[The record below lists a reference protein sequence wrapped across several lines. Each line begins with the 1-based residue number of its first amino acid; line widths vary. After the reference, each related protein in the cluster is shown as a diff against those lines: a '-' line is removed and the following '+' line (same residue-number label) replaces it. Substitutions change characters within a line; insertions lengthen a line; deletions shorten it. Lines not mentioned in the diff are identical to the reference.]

1 MERPVNVVQRFKKA
15 IDSNLFL
22 MHEELEMIELLVNK
36 YNFISVSQYA
46 RNHKISQ
53 PGALKRVESGNVMY
67 IEMIG
72 KKFIIDV

>member
-1 MERPVNVVQRFKKA
+1 MERPVNAVPRFKKA
-15 IDSNLFL
+15 IDDNLFF
-22 MHEELEMIELLVNK
+22 MHEELEMIEILVNK

-53 PGALKRVESGNVMY
+53 PGALKRVDSGNVMF

-72 KKFIIDV
+72 RKFVIDL